1 MVRHRLYWSVA
12 DTVAGVFLVH
22 SHDHNMYIASFI
34 QMFVTMSSWET
45 SWYSIVCAAFQLRG
59 TPCVLTV
66 QTHTSSPQLLSRHS
80 GFYSY
85 SITATT
91 ATTNVN
97 LLGGI
102 HRTQW
107 GIKYRNTTST
117 QYFLI
122 PTSSS
127 PPISTTWHGDPFYCW
142 WWTVAAISVWG
153 TEILQG
159 HANRHLA
166 YPPQADVDRLIKH
179 LPPALYQYSTS
190 HLQSPEESPLWH
202 NTLMR
207 AGVRCVVVEATPP
220 SSWDVPAITQPQG
233 ATEEFFQTHSARPG
247 NRWHHILGQ

>member
-1 MVRHRLYWSVA
+1 
-12 DTVAGVFLVH
+12 
-22 SHDHNMYIASFI
+22 MYIESFI
-34 QMFVTMSSWET
+34 QMFVTMSSSEI
-45 SWYSIVCAAFQLRG
+45 SWYSIVCAAFQPRG

-66 QTHTSSPQLLSRHS
+66 QTHTSLPQLLSRHS

-127 PPISTTWHGDPFYCW
+127 PLSPPPDTRNPFYCW
-142 WWTVAAISVWG
+142 WWTVATISV
-153 TEILQG
+153 
-159 HANRHLA
+159 
-166 YPPQADVDRLIKH
+166 
-179 LPPALYQYSTS
+179 
-190 HLQSPEESPLWH
+190 
-202 NTLMR
+202 
-207 AGVRCVVVEATPP
+207 
-220 SSWDVPAITQPQG
+220 
-233 ATEEFFQTHSARPG
+233 
-247 NRWHHILGQ
+247 